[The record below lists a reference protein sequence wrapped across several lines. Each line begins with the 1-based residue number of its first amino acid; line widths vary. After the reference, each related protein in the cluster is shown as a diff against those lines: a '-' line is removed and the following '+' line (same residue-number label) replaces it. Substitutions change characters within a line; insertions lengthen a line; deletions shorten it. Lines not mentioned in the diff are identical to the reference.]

1 MFTLTCQWMQDCWGQ
16 IRWRR
21 SLPQMLVGWPGGT
34 GCHHSLV
41 LHRRLWTQPHCAWSW
56 CHPSPAVNTTQTWL
70 QWWQRRQKQTSVMT
84 KMTETDFSN
93 DKEDKNWIQ
102 CWQRGQKQTSA
113 MTKRTETYFSDDK
126 EDRKRLQRWQRG
138 QKETSAMTKR
148 TERDFSDD
156 KEDRKRLQRWQRGQK
171 ETSAMTKRTETDVS
185 DDKKTDFRN
194 DKENRKQ
201 TSMMT
206 EDRNR
211 LQGWQRLRWQR
222 GQKQTSVMTNTD
234 QQWLRT
240 KTDFSNKEDKNRLSD
255 DKENKNRLQG

>member
-84 KMTETDFSN
+84 KRTKTEFSV
-93 DKEDKNWIQ
+93 
-102 CWQRGQKQTSA
+102 
-113 MTKRTETYFSDDK
+113 DK
-126 EDRKRLQRWQRG
+126 EDRNRPQRWQRG
-138 QKETSAMTKR
+138 QKQTSAMTKR

-156 KEDRKRLQRWQRGQK
+156 KEDRNRCQRWQKNRLPQWQRGQK
-171 ETSAMTKRTETDVS
+171 
-185 DDKKTDFRN
+185 TDFN
-194 DKENRKQ
+194 D
-201 TSMMT
+201 
-206 EDRNR
+206 D
-211 LQGWQRLRWQR
+211 R
-222 GQKQTSVMTNTD
+222 GQKQTSGM
-234 QQWLRT
+234 T
-240 KTDFSNKEDKNRLSD
+240 KT
-255 DKENKNRLQG
+255 